1 MPPIVEGILKLIG
14 ALGLFLFAISRFGD
28 GIQKMF
34 GEKIRAIL
42 ETQSRG
48 PISSVVTGIGMAA
61 VLQSN
66 VLTFGMISS
75 LVNAGLLSLLPAL
88 WIMLGVNLGITVTAH
103 LMAIKL
109 GAISFLLLF
118 VGYLL
123 YSYGK
128 KRNWHYLGQIL
139 LNLGLMYL
147 GFELFYQAYQIL
159 ALQPG
164 TNSFIKPI
172 FLNPWLG
179 FVLGLTLA
187 AIFRSSNTVV
197 VLIQSAV
204 GVGLAL
210 SFSDFFSGAFAII
223 IGANV
228 GAAIIN
234 MLVGL
239 DRVSSVKKVNWF
251 LFAFNLITALIWL
264 AFLPFAISAVREISH
279 YLRMGFQWF
288 EIAAFQWPIPRTLS
302 NNWFSGWD
310 LAMAHTMFNMTVIC
324 IWFPLSVVAT
334 KLKIAM
340 FSEKGR
346 IGSSSA
352 TFLDRR
358 ALQSPALALILAGHE
373 INQMA
378 NMALEMLKSS
388 RQAFLKGQL
397 HLLNGINRDEAI
409 VDDLQEQITFYLSA
423 LLSQNS
429 LTEAQSQRL
438 AGLLHIVSDIER
450 VGDHANNIANLAE
463 KRYREQLPFSELA
476 LNEMELFFGKS
487 VDLFSK
493 ACQALRENNLE
504 QAKQVQNRES
514 NMDKLEEELRQNHI
528 HRLNQG
534 KCWPG
539 SGVIYVEMLSNL
551 ERVAA
556 HSANIA
562 TVILNDGEGV

>member
-1 MPPIVEGILKLIG
+1 LPPIVEGVLKLIG
-14 ALGLFLFAISRFGD
+14 ALGIFLYATSRFGD
-28 GIQKMF
+28 GVQKMA
-34 GEKIRAIL
+34 GEKIRVIL
-42 ETQSRG
+42 ETQTRS
-48 PISSVVTGIGMAA
+48 PLSSVTTGIGMAA

-75 LVNAGLLSLLPAL
+75 LVNAGLLGLLPAL
-88 WIMLGVNLGITVTAH
+88 WIMLGVNLGITITAH

-109 GAISFLLLF
+109 GAISFLLLLG
-118 VGYLL
+118 GYLL

-128 KRNWHYLGQIL
+128 KRNWHYFGQIL
-139 LNLGLMYL
+139 FNLGLMYL
-147 GFELFYQAYQIL
+147 GFEVFYQAYQIL
-159 ALQPG
+159 AIQPG
-164 TNSFIKPI
+164 INPFIKPI
-172 FLNPWLG
+172 FLNPWFG
-179 FVLGLTLA
+179 FILGLGLA
-187 AIFRSSNTVV
+187 ALFRSSNTIV

-210 SFSDFFSGAFAII
+210 SVSDFFTGAFAII

-228 GAAIIN
+228 GATIIN

-239 DRVSSVKKVNWF
+239 DRVSTVKKVNWF
-251 LFAFNLITALIWL
+251 LFSFNCLTALLWL
-264 AFLPFAISAVREISH
+264 AFLPFAITAVREISQ
-279 YLRMGFQWF
+279 YLRSGFQWF
-288 EIAAFQWPIPRTLS
+288 EVAAFQWPIPRTLS

-310 LAMAHTMFNMTVIC
+310 LAMAHTLFNMVVIC
-324 IWFPLSVVAT
+324 IWFPLTIAAS
-334 KLKIAM
+334 KMKIVM
-340 FSEKGR
+340 FSEKGK
-346 IGSSSA
+346 IGTSSTS
-352 TFLDRR
+352 FLDRR

-378 NMALEMLKSS
+378 TIALEMLKSA
-388 RQAFLKGQL
+388 RQAFLKGQV
-397 HLLNGINRDEAI
+397 HLLNSINRDESM

-438 AGLLHIVSDIER
+438 AGLLHVVSDIER
-450 VGDHANNIANLAE
+450 VGDHANNIASLAE

-476 LNEMELFFGKS
+476 VNEMELFFGKS
-487 VDLFSK
+487 LDLYCK

-504 QAKQVQNRES
+504 LAKQVQTRES

-556 HSANIA
+556 HAANIA
-562 TVILNDGEGV
+562 TVILNDDEG